1 MTLRAEPEGGKGLA
15 YGERESVRRVRAAL
29 EERGLAPEFVELER
43 TARSAAEAAEALGC
57 RVAQIVKS
65 LVFRGAETGRPVLV
79 LASGPNRV
87 DEGEVSALNREPI
100 EKADAAFVR
109 EKSGFA
115 IGGVPPVGHAE
126 PPVVFLDEDLMREE
140 IVWAAAAGH
149 THVVFGLGPEELLGA
164 TGARVA
170 RVTRAS
176 G

>member
-1 MTLRAEPEGGKGLA
+1 MA

-87 DEGEVSALNREPI
+87 DEGEISILTRETI

-126 PPVVFLDEDLMREE
+126 LPVGFLDKDLMREE
-140 IVWAAAAGH
+140 IVWAAAGH